1 MPSDALSNLT
11 PREKRELLARLLQ
24 KRAARSPT
32 TCPLSPGQSAL
43 WFLHRLAPDSAA
55 YNIMTAVRI
64 HPAADVPALRAAL
77 QALVDRH
84 AILRT
89 TYASQGGEP
98 MQVVAP
104 SGEARLETIDAE
116 GWSEAEL
123 RDRVGAESDR
133 PFDLETGPVLRT
145 SLFRRAADGDVLV
158 FVFHHIAIDFWSL
171 DILRSE
177 LERLYTA
184 IRAGQPVTLPPV
196 AQFTDY
202 VRWQAAASAAPQ
214 AERAWNYWRERLSG
228 QLPPLELPLDR
239 PRPPVQTYR
248 GASHSARLDQ
258 ALTTGLRAMAVAEGT
273 TLYTV
278 VLAAFQVLL
287 SRYSGQ
293 EDVPVGSPMVG
304 RSRPELDE
312 IVGYLIN
319 PVVLRGD
326 LSGDPSF
333 LAFLGRTREA
343 VLGALAH
350 QDFPFP
356 VLVERLRPRRDASRS
371 PLFQVAFFWDR
382 SVRAGVSAAGM
393 EPYASGQRGAPVDL
407 TLTVVVEGD
416 GSLETAWLYNPDLF
430 EAATVARM
438 VEHFRTLLEAVV
450 ARPEERISRIHLL
463 SESEERRLAELAH
476 GAPLERCPYEGVHRW
491 VERQT
496 ARTPSAVAVICGG
509 TKLTYTELDRRAQR
523 LAGRLVQL
531 GVGPDSVVAIR
542 LDRSAAMVV
551 AMLAVLKS
559 GGAYLPMEPAHP
571 PKRAAFMLRH
581 SGASVLLTEQ
591 ALLGSLPEHG
601 IHVVVLGGDGQ
612 LDGGEQAGPAR
623 PLDDRAGPD
632 HLAYVIYTSG
642 STGSPKGVQV
652 TCGALA
658 GFLRAMQ
665 NEPGIEPDDVLLAVT
680 TLTFDIAVLELLLPL
695 TVGARVVIVSREV
708 TADGVRLAA
717 AIREH
722 GATVMQATPAGW
734 RLLLEAGW
742 AGSSRLTAL
751 CGGEVLPWALAT
763 RLVQRVG
770 ALWNLYGPTEATVW
784 CAAYRVGEPLSATVP
799 IGGPIA
805 GASLYLLDAR
815 LRHVPPGVPGELY
828 VGGGVVAR
836 GYVGEPAITA
846 AKFIPDPFATEPGMR
861 LFCTG
866 DRARRLENGALEFLG
881 RVDHQMK
888 LSGYRIEPGEVEAA
902 LAAHPGVR
910 ESAVVVRED
919 PHGEHRLVAYFVP
932 RRVGGETPTSR
943 SAGWSA
949 SSGNGDGPRRYRLP
963 NGMEVVPHDAYQTNA
978 VFKEVFEDRT
988 YLRHGIS
995 LKEGDCV
1002 FDVGANIGL
1011 FTLFAHAECG
1021 RARIYAFEPLPPNFE
1036 RLRSNVALNRVDAV
1050 VFPCGLAD
1058 RPGRADF
1065 TFYPR
1070 LAALSGRFPS
1080 GDTQLIR
1087 SIVASFLREAR
1098 VRDAGLAVDA
1108 HDLDAVET
1116 YLESEVYGCELRT
1129 LSDVIDEHSV
1139 ERIDLLKIDA
1149 EKSELDILRGLR
1161 DEHWPR
1167 VRQMVLEVHTRP
1179 LLDAILQ
1186 LLERHGFDAT
1196 YDRTVVVEHGSEF
1209 IYMLYAARRGERG
1222 ALDPIAAH
1230 TLQVPAPG
1238 ELRRFLRERLPDYMV
1253 PTAFVAVDAFPLTLN
1268 RKVDRLALP
1277 APTWERPETET
1288 DFEPPR
1294 EGTEV
1299 LVAALWAEVLG
1310 IARVGANDN
1319 FFDLGGASLQT
1330 LRVAERARAAGL
1342 PLIPELLFQ
1351 YQTVRELAEALER
1364 RGPDRELPAEVGLGV
1379 IADPTGEETPA
1390 DGRTPALA
1398 IAAENTVIESLAV
1411 YLPPRVVSTD
1421 EVLRGCSKRML
1432 FPLERMTGIRTRRM
1446 AGDTEFSIDL
1456 AARAVAD
1463 CLARSRHAPAD
1474 IDLVVCCN
1482 ISRFDGPNRF
1492 SFEPGTAVA
1501 LRERFGLVSA
1511 LAFDVSNACTG
1522 VFTAIN
1528 LADAWLRSG
1537 AVRRVLVVSGEYIS
1551 HLTATAQREIE
1562 GFMDPRLA
1570 CLTLGDAGVAMVLER
1585 SAGARVGFQE
1595 IDLYTLGRY
1604 SGLCV
1609 AKATDRDHGGAIML
1623 TDAIRQTAVG
1633 VAHAVS
1639 HSAYVLRRGGWRP
1652 EAFDHLV
1659 MHQTSETALREAMR
1673 AINQLYRRKVA
1684 HEGNT
1689 VINLRERGNTA
1700 TTTHWVALA
1709 DRIAAGTVR
1718 TGDRVIFGISG
1729 SGQTIGT
1736 ALYTFDD
1743 LPERLRGPAP
1753 HRAPEPV
1760 RPARRP
1766 IPAPIR
1772 RTARVRVESV
1782 GVLPLPGAPGRTALE
1797 MARCAAEDCLARSRH
1812 DRSEVELLLYA
1823 GVYRDEFLCEPAQ
1836 AAMLAGVLAM
1846 NHDVRSPE
1854 GRKTLALDVFNGA
1867 VGFLNACWA
1876 AAEAILAGKF
1886 RTAMVATAEVENN
1899 RGPRPDRLLGLRET
1913 GSALILDEDSRG
1925 ESGFGAFTFTYR
1937 ADRLDAYRTAGQLGG
1952 GVPFLR
1958 HERAPDLHAEYL
1970 SLIEQAVRE
1979 LLAVE
1984 RMELA
1989 RVKAIFPPQL
1999 SPQFVGALAA
2009 RLGVPRARL
2018 VDASRDG
2025 DLFTSSLPYA
2035 LRQAREQGQVAAGD
2049 LGVLVAVGS
2058 GLQVGC
2064 ALYRF

>member
-1 MPSDALSNLT
+1 MSGELVSGLKCRLCGKTYPKEALNFCTEDFGPLEVT
-11 PREKRELLARLLQ
+11 YDYEAVARTFTRKAIEARPRTMWRYRELL
-24 KRAARSPT
+24 P
-32 TCPLSPGQSAL
+32 
-43 WFLHRLAPDSAA
+43 
-55 YNIMTAVRI
+55 
-64 HPAADVPALRAAL
+64 
-77 QALVDRH
+77 VD
-84 AILRT
+84 
-89 TYASQGGEP
+89 GEP
-98 MQVVAP
+98 
-104 SGEARLETIDAE
+104 T
-116 GWSEAEL
+116 
-123 RDRVGAESDR
+123 
-133 PFDLETGPVLRT
+133 
-145 SLFRRAADGDVLV
+145 
-158 FVFHHIAIDFWSL
+158 
-171 DILRSE
+171 
-177 LERLYTA
+177 
-184 IRAGQPVTLPPV
+184 
-196 AQFTDY
+196 
-202 VRWQAAASAAPQ
+202 
-214 AERAWNYWRERLSG
+214 
-228 QLPPLELPLDR
+228 
-239 PRPPVQTYR
+239 
-248 GASHSARLDQ
+248 
-258 ALTTGLRAMAVAEGT
+258 
-273 TLYTV
+273 
-278 VLAAFQVLL
+278 
-287 SRYSGQ
+287 
-293 EDVPVGSPMVG
+293 VG
-304 RSRPELDE
+304 RH
-312 IVGYLIN
+312 V
-319 PVVLRGD
+319 
-326 LSGDPSF
+326 
-333 LAFLGRTREA
+333 
-343 VLGALAH
+343 
-350 QDFPFP
+350 
-356 VLVERLRPRRDASRS
+356 
-371 PLFQVAFFWDR
+371 
-382 SVRAGVSAAGM
+382 
-393 EPYASGQRGAPVDL
+393 
-407 TLTVVVEGD
+407 
-416 GSLETAWLYNPDLF
+416 
-430 EAATVARM
+430 
-438 VEHFRTLLEAVV
+438 
-450 ARPEERISRIHLL
+450 
-463 SESEERRLAELAH
+463 
-476 GAPLERCPYEGVHRW
+476 
-491 VERQT
+491 
-496 ARTPSAVAVICGG
+496 GG
-509 TKLTYTELDRRAQR
+509 T
-523 LAGRLVQL
+523 
-531 GVGPDSVVAIR
+531 
-542 LDRSAAMVV
+542 
-551 AMLAVLKS
+551 
-559 GGAYLPMEPAHP
+559 
-571 PKRAAFMLRH
+571 
-581 SGASVLLTEQ
+581 
-591 ALLGSLPEHG
+591 
-601 IHVVVLGGDGQ
+601 
-612 LDGGEQAGPAR
+612 
-623 PLDDRAGPD
+623 PL
-632 HLAYVIYTSG
+632 I
-642 STGSPKGVQV
+642 
-652 TCGALA
+652 
-658 GFLRAMQ
+658 
-665 NEPGIEPDDVLLAVT
+665 
-680 TLTFDIAVLELLLPL
+680 
-695 TVGARVVIVSREV
+695 
-708 TADGVRLAA
+708 
-717 AIREH
+717 
-722 GATVMQATPAGW
+722 
-734 RLLLEAGW
+734 
-742 AGSSRLTAL
+742 
-751 CGGEVLPWALAT
+751 
-763 RLVQRVG
+763 
-770 ALWNLYGPTEATVW
+770 
-784 CAAYRVGEPLSATVP
+784 
-799 IGGPIA
+799 
-805 GASLYLLDAR
+805 
-815 LRHVPPGVPGELY
+815 
-828 VGGGVVAR
+828 
-836 GYVGEPAITA
+836 
-846 AKFIPDPFATEPGMR
+846 
-861 LFCTG
+861 
-866 DRARRLENGALEFLG
+866 RARRLENGALEFLG

-1098 VRDAGLAVDA
+1098 ARDAGLAVDA

-1570 CLTLGDAGVAMVLER
+1570 CLTLGDAGVAMVGCSFAQRAPCPEPREARTRRFWSVTRISGATTSACGRRFLKGSAR
-1585 SAGARVGFQE
+1585 MPAALSSTSTLSPRAPSCTVVGADDAGSRCTAGA
-1595 IDLYTLGRY
+1595 T
-1604 SGLCV
+1604 
-1609 AKATDRDHGGAIML
+1609 
-1623 TDAIRQTAVG
+1623 
-1633 VAHAVS
+1633 
-1639 HSAYVLRRGGWRP
+1639 
-1652 EAFDHLV
+1652 
-1659 MHQTSETALREAMR
+1659 TS
-1673 AINQLYRRKVA
+1673 
-1684 HEGNT
+1684 
-1689 VINLRERGNTA
+1689 
-1700 TTTHWVALA
+1700 TTGMPTP
-1709 DRIAAGTVR
+1709 
-1718 TGDRVIFGISG
+1718 S
-1729 SGQTIGT
+1729 
-1736 ALYTFDD
+1736 
-1743 LPERLRGPAP
+1743 
-1753 HRAPEPV
+1753 
-1760 RPARRP
+1760 
-1766 IPAPIR
+1766 
-1772 RTARVRVESV
+1772 
-1782 GVLPLPGAPGRTALE
+1782 
-1797 MARCAAEDCLARSRH
+1797 
-1812 DRSEVELLLYA
+1812 
-1823 GVYRDEFLCEPAQ
+1823 
-1836 AAMLAGVLAM
+1836 
-1846 NHDVRSPE
+1846 
-1854 GRKTLALDVFNGA
+1854 
-1867 VGFLNACWA
+1867 
-1876 AAEAILAGKF
+1876 
-1886 RTAMVATAEVENN
+1886 
-1899 RGPRPDRLLGLRET
+1899 
-1913 GSALILDEDSRG
+1913 
-1925 ESGFGAFTFTYR
+1925 
-1937 ADRLDAYRTAGQLGG
+1937 
-1952 GVPFLR
+1952 
-1958 HERAPDLHAEYL
+1958 
-1970 SLIEQAVRE
+1970 
-1979 LLAVE
+1979 
-1984 RMELA
+1984 
-1989 RVKAIFPPQL
+1989 
-1999 SPQFVGALAA
+1999 
-2009 RLGVPRARL
+2009 
-2018 VDASRDG
+2018 
-2025 DLFTSSLPYA
+2025 TSS
-2035 LRQAREQGQVAAGD
+2035 AAW
-2049 LGVLVAVGS
+2049 AWTS
-2058 GLQVGC
+2058 PPT
-2064 ALYRF
+2064 